1 MKVRLP
7 DCTSQVSESIK
18 DEYTAAYKKETS
30 ILIPCSTSSMG
41 EKISSLKKKESRTKV
56 EILSVYL
63 KFLCAYLPS

>member
-1 MKVRLP
+1 
-7 DCTSQVSESIK
+7 
-18 DEYTAAYKKETS
+18 
-30 ILIPCSTSSMG
+30 MG